1 MGYRSDVALVLSG
14 EANLDFIANRSKAAQ
29 YIPDS
34 FLEKPF
40 VTGEES
46 VVYLAEYIEWCDNH
60 PLFKLI
66 QDFIAD
72 LEEEDY
78 FYIVVGEDT
87 GDLTEE
93 GNTDLQVYWELF
105 TQWGLDI
112 GGLKNQTLPPEKLAN
127 ADPAHVHPPMFM
139 VELMLCWE
147 DYRWSDGEYVY
158 ISTLIEPSEVENLAI
173 KTYNANLIYTASGDK
188 DRPLNVAVYNWNP
201 AETYQIIEG
210 DLVEVV
216 NLQMS

>member
-1 MGYRSDVALVLSG
+1 MGYRFDVALVLSG
-14 EANLDFIANRSKAAQ
+14 EANLDFIANRSKATQ

-105 TQWGLDI
+105 PQWGLDI
-112 GGLKNQTLPPEKLAN
+112 SGLKNQTMPPENLAN
-127 ADPAHVHPPMFM
+127 SDPNRVHSPMYQ
-139 VELMLCWE
+139 VELMLIWE
-147 DYRWSDGEYVY
+147 DYRWTDGEYVY
-158 ISTLIEPSEVENLAI
+158 VSTRVCSSEVESLAL
-173 KTYNANLIYTASGDK
+173 KTYNDNLVYTALGDSAC
-188 DRPLNVAVYNWNP
+188 PLNVAVYNWNP
-201 AETYQIIEG
+201 AEMYQIIDD
-210 DLVEVV
+210 DLVEEP
-216 NLQMS
+216 SAI